1 MHAPL
6 NPVFF
11 NKLVKHSSNR
21 YQIHVEE
28 QSAVISPTPL
38 KWANIT
44 FSKFLCH
51 YVMHIAHP

>member
-28 QSAVISPTPL
+28 QTAVFLPL
-38 KWANIT
+38 
-44 FSKFLCH
+44 
-51 YVMHIAHP
+51 P